1 MVHFPFRPFPP
12 WRYYPQYTYYGRINP
27 ISTIQKNKN
36 NLLNLQDSSGI
47 SSNNNFDNSNSSN
60 NRKQKNRPQ
69 KYNFA
74 HINLNYLFNSDL
86 EQPIVEFMGIKLYLD
101 DLIIIGLLFF
111 LYKEDVHDEILF
123 SILLLLLLS

>member
-27 ISTIQKNKN
+27 ISTLQKNKN

-60 NRKQKNRPQ
+60 NRTQKNRPQ

-74 HINLNYLFNSDL
+74 HINLESLFNSDL
-86 EQPIVEFMGIKLYLD
+86 EHPIVEFLGIKLYLD
-101 DLIIIGLLFF
+101 DLIILGLLFF